1 MLQFTGMNKLS
12 KNSHPTP
19 LDETTRRSRLFLRTL
34 PIFAIPFFVAVITV
48 LMLRLTLGAQFRP
61 PVEAGRRVPF
71 NPVIPIVVIVV
82 FFSALIILARL
93 RRPTI
98 SALMLIGVWTL
109 VTTLAALR
117 SGVSSYTPALL
128 IIPICAAGLLI
139 DGVASIS
146 LAALATILVGS
157 LAWLEINGLAPAS
170 DIEQPLSASLQPY
183 LAVSFWVAI
192 FATVAALTSLLAG
205 SLQRALQQSRAQAQT
220 LQEFSNQLEAR
231 VEAQTALLLEQEREA
246 ATLAER
252 ARLAREIHDTLA
264 QGLTGIVVQLGAAQR
279 ALQIA
284 DASTEADQHIDLAQ
298 RMAREALAEARRSV
312 WNLRAPALT
321 HGDADG
327 NDQSLGDALRT
338 LTTRPIHPQVS
349 ASFEQRGEPWPLPPG
364 VESALLRTCQ
374 EALVNAAKHS
384 GATRVEVV
392 LEYLPEAVRLSVAD
406 NGVGFDELAL
416 PQGVATPGPW
426 GGFGLLGM
434 RERISALGGTLQLT
448 SNGGA
453 QVVALIPRS
462 RIQESGVRSQNA

>member
-1 MLQFTGMNKLS
+1 MNKLS
-12 KNSHPTP
+12 DNKHAAPP
-19 LDETTRRSRLFLRTL
+19 DETTRRSRLFLRTL
-34 PIFAIPFFVAVITV
+34 PIFAIPFFVGIITV

-61 PVEAGRRVPF
+61 PVEAERRIPF

-220 LQEFSNQLEAR
+220 LQAFRNQLEAR

-312 WNLRAPALT
+312 WNLRAPALER
-321 HGDADG
+321 GDLA
-327 NDQSLGDALRT
+327 DALRG
-338 LTTRPIHPQVS
+338 LAAQPFHPETSV
-349 ASFEQRGEPWPLPPG
+349 SFEQHGEPWPLPPSI
-364 VESALLRTCQ
+364 ESALLRVGQ
-374 EALVNAAKHS
+374 EALANIAKHAH
-384 GATRVEVV
+384 ATQANIMI
-392 LEYLPEAVRLSVAD
+392 EYVAD
-406 NGVGFDELAL
+406 AVALQINDNGIGLDTSTALASPML
-416 PQGVATPGPW
+416 PGAW

-434 RERISALGGTLQLT
+434 RERLAALGGELQIT
-448 SNGGA
+448 SHGGT
-453 QVVALIPRS
+453 QVRATVPRTPD
-462 RIQESGVRSQNA
+462 GVTR

>member
-1 MLQFTGMNKLS
+1 MNKLS
-12 KNSHPTP
+12 DNKHAAPP
-19 LDETTRRSRLFLRTL
+19 DETTRRSRLFLRTL
-34 PIFAIPFFVAVITV
+34 PIFAIPFFVGIITV

-61 PVEAGRRVPF
+61 PVEAERRIPF

-231 VEAQTALLLEQEREA
+231 VEAQTALLLEQERES
-246 ATLAER
+246 ATLEER

-279 ALQIA
+279 ALQA
-284 DASTEADQHIDLAQ
+284 QSEAADQHIELAQ
-298 RMAREALAEARRSV
+298 RMARESLAEARRSV
-312 WNLRAPALT
+312 WNLRAPALER
-321 HGDADG
+321 GDLA
-327 NDQSLGDALRT
+327 DALRSLAT
-338 LTTRPIHPQVS
+338 WPLRPSVTVG
-349 ASFEQRGEPWPLPPG
+349 FEQRGDPWPLPQG
-364 VESALLRTCQ
+364 VESALLRVGQ
-374 EALVNAAKHS
+374 EALVNVAKHA
-384 GATRVEVV
+384 GAT
-392 LEYLPEAVRLSVAD
+392 
-406 NGVGFDELAL
+406 
-416 PQGVATPGPW
+416 
-426 GGFGLLGM
+426 
-434 RERISALGGTLQLT
+434 
-448 SNGGA
+448 
-453 QVVALIPRS
+453 
-462 RIQESGVRSQNA
+462 